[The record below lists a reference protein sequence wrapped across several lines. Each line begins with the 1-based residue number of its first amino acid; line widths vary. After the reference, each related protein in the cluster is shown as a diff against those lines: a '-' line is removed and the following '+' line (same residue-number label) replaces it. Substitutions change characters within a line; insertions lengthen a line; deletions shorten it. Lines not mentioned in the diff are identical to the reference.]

1 MKEKKTNIAK
11 FLFEYKYGVK
21 IQVARNFLKC
31 ITIGKLKCG

>member
-21 IQVARNFLKC
+21 IHVARIFFNVLRREN
-31 ITIGKLKCG
+31 